1 MNNKGF
7 TLVELIAVLAVMIT
21 ILLIA
26 IPSISSSIERNK
38 GNLSEKNEE
47 IIYDAAE
54 IYSDLYLKNYFKHKF
69 SNGECGIHINELINA
84 ELVGEETTI
93 IEKNNSIE
101 EKKEECVWQES
112 GEYKIKSCFVG
123 DNDGRCGVE

>member
-38 GNLSEKNEE
+38 GSLDKQNEK
-47 IIYDAAE
+47 IIHTAAE
-54 IYSDLYLKNYFKHKF
+54 SYSELYLNTNLERWFKVDG
-69 SNGECGIHINELINA
+69 SCGIYIDDLIKNN
-84 ELVGEETTI
+84 LIDEETTI
-93 IEKNNSIE
+93 KNDGSSV
-101 EKKEECVWQES
+101 KEMCVW
-112 GEYKIKSCFVG
+112 YDKNDNTYNIDSCFVG

>member
-38 GNLSEKNEE
+38 GSLDKQNRKVIFAASEVYADTYLNKDAEE
-47 IIYDAAE
+47 QFK
-54 IYSDLYLKNYFKHKF
+54 SDN
-69 SNGECGIHINELINA
+69 CGISIESLI
-84 ELVGEETTI
+84 EKKLIDEETAI
-93 IEKNNSIE
+93 KNNGTTLK
-101 EKKEECVWQES
+101 EKCVWHNINLYAIDE
-112 GEYKIKSCFVG
+112 C
-123 DNDGRCGVE
+123 NDDDRCD